1 MKTTSTLVVVS
12 TIATLSVA
20 TAATSNRTGGAINGF
35 MPHLVNS
42 TVSTI
47 AGVSQQDLDTP
58 HISLK
63 VMPSKRIHISPSEM
77 NALLFTI
84 KQEIHR
90 KVCQPTRRYSVT
102 VNQIHDAITD
112 DLIEHRHENEKHLSA
127 WALNQAPV
135 YMPFRD
141 NPEGTKNKH
150 ESSLE
155 LEVQK
160 NKQKAEDRNSSGKPQ
175 ELETK
180 DTTKPNEKPA

>member
-90 KVCQPTRRYSVT
+90 KV
-102 VNQIHDAITD
+102 NQLED